1 MSRYTIE
8 LRYLI
13 EGNYDL
19 GLKDYPIFDESYRE
33 QLNNKIIQHYYFR
46 EIGFE
51 TEALFKNRLNQK
63 MNEIRIRAVI
73 KRTGCRN
80 ELHTP
85 FCRKQQSK
93 IEVLYKYVIVHGG

>member
-1 MSRYTIE
+1 
-8 LRYLI
+8 
-13 EGNYDL
+13 
-19 GLKDYPIFDESYRE
+19 
-33 QLNNKIIQHYYFR
+33 
-46 EIGFE
+46 
-51 TEALFKNRLNQK
+51 

-93 IEVLYKYVIVHGG
+93 IEVLYKYVIVHGGSNCLEQRNEAPKRCLFQNQ

>member
-1 MSRYTIE
+1 
-8 LRYLI
+8 
-13 EGNYDL
+13 
-19 GLKDYPIFDESYRE
+19 
-33 QLNNKIIQHYYFR
+33 
-46 EIGFE
+46 
-51 TEALFKNRLNQK
+51 
-63 MNEIRIRAVI
+63 MNEIRIRTVI